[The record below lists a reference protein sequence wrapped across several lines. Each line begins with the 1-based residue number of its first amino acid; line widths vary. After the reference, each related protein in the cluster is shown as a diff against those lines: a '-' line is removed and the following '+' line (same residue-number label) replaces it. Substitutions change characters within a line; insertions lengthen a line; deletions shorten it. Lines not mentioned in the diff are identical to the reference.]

1 MKRNLEEEFCTSE
14 NHVKEIMQSYT
25 YRKEVKRIL
34 FLLLEISSSIPLTSA
49 PFLSCYCSEV
59 LSVLTAA
66 R

>member
-34 FLLLEISSSIPLTSA
+34 FFFT
-49 PFLSCYCSEV
+49 
-59 LSVLTAA
+59 
-66 R
+66 RDK